1 MKIAL
6 FQANTKDNA
15 TKENIERYK
24 QILTNLDKDTDL
36 LVFPEMFTTGF
47 TIDTDYAEDMQGI
60 SLEFLKQIAQEKDIA
75 VDASIMIKE
84 GEKYVNRHLHK

>member
-47 TIDTDYAEDMQGI
+47 TIDTVYAEEMQGI
-60 SLEFLKQIAQEKDIA
+60 SLEFLKQIAQ
-75 VDASIMIKE
+75 
-84 GEKYVNRHLHK
+84 